1 MEALLGSAGVVD
13 VPTASAVEG
22 YMPEDGWNKKPSAG
36 YYKLQTINFKL
47 KKMPEDGWKRMTGV
61 RRMTAL
67 LYWVEKMMFDCAS
80 SVRCAAGTATIPA
93 DDYRATDGY

>member
-1 MEALLGSAGVVD
+1 MCGRDAHYPSLYLSGCIRLIITVEAQSDSVGGVV

-22 YMPEDGWNKKPSAG
+22 SMPEDGC
-36 YYKLQTINFKL
+36 
-47 KKMPEDGWKRMTGV
+47 KRMTDV
-61 RRMTAL
+61 RRMMTL

-93 DDYRATDGY
+93 DDYRASDGY